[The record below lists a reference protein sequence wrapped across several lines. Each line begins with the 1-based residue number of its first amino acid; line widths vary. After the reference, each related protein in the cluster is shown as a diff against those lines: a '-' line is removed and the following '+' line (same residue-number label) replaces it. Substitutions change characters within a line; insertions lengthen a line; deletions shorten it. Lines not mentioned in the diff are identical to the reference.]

1 MITLDDHHGCEPAPR
16 LGSVIR
22 REMFTCAE
30 LRAMGYGSPDAA
42 KQRQQAERIALW
54 AAQKPRP
61 GLADCTILHDVDDDG
76 A

>member
-1 MITLDDHHGCEPAPR
+1 MITLRDHMGGEPAPR
-16 LGSVIR
+16 LAPAGQIAAGLKS
-22 REMFTCAE
+22 APD
-30 LRAMGYGSPDAA
+30 RAAA

-61 GLADCTILHDVDDDG
+61 GLADCTILHDADDDG